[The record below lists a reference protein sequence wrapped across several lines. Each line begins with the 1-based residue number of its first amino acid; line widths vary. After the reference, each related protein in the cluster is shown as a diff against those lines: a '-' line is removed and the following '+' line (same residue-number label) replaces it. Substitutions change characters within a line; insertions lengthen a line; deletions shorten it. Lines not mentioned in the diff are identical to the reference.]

1 MYLMEAKQSPL
12 SKITVIDLNTE
23 IKNLN
28 GDTEVNASN
37 LREKVKSHYKL
48 VGNSDKQLFSL
59 P

>member
-1 MYLMEAKQSPL
+1 MEAKKSPL

-23 IKNLN
+23 VKSLY

>member
-1 MYLMEAKQSPL
+1 MYLMEAKKIPL

-23 IKNLN
+23 VKNLY
-28 GDTEVNASN
+28 GDTEVNASS

-48 VGNSDKQLFSL
+48 EGNSDKQVFSL

>member
-1 MYLMEAKQSPL
+1 MYLMEAKKSPL

-23 IKNLN
+23 VKSSY
-28 GDTEVNASN
+28 GDTEVNASS